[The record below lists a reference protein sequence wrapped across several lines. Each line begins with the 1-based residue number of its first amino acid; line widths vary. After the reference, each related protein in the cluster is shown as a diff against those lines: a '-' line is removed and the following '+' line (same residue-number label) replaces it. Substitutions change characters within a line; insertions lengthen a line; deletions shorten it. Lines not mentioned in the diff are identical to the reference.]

1 MNNRK
6 VYKVKMVKD
15 AEMQV
20 YSEAQAE
27 KLFKAKEMVLEEVS
41 VKLTKAN
48 LKKMQRLVGLQ
59 GHYDADVILR
69 EFLKLKVQEL

>member
-27 KLFKAKEMVLEEVS
+27 KLSKVTEMVIEEAT

>member
-27 KLFKAKEMVLEEVS
+27 KLSKIKEMVLEEAS
-41 VKLTKAN
+41 VRLTKAN

>member
-1 MNNRK
+1 MNNKK

-27 KLFKAKEMVLEEVS
+27 KLSKVKEMVLEEAS

>member
-27 KLFKAKEMVLEEVS
+27 KLSKVKEMVLEEAS

>member
-27 KLFKAKEMVLEEVS
+27 KLSKAKEMVLEEAS

>member
-1 MNNRK
+1 MNNKK

-27 KLFKAKEMVLEEVS
+27 KLSKVTEMVIEEAT